1 MSQVGF
7 SLLSRAAGRII
18 KMSNNKS
25 PHASKAWIALRR
37 LDKHDDRVVA
47 LREVSIPPAA
57 EVTVIIQMITTTFG
71 LNSSNVIFKIRNQR
85 GCLIPLN
92 SSIPPNSKH
101 MPYVLEVAKIFQH
114 VRPKPRTIP
123 MTVINKSM
131 KTRLQ
136 TIDRRIQRLE
146 ELLPQIKLRR
156 NEKLSQDIEC
166 LNQKLRFLHKR
177 MQVADSRS
185 WKGVLTRAPLW

>member
-1 MSQVGF
+1 
-7 SLLSRAAGRII
+7 
-18 KMSNNKS
+18 MSNAGFEKS
-25 PHASKAWIALRR
+25 SRISKTWIALRR
-37 LDKHDDRVVA
+37 LDKNDDRVVA

-57 EVTVIIQMITTTFG
+57 DVTMITQLITTTFG
-71 LNSSNVIFKIRNQR
+71 LNSSDVILKIRNHR

-92 SSIPPNSKH
+92 SSIPANSKH

-114 VRPKPRTIP
+114 VHPKPRTVP

-131 KTRLQ
+131 RTRLQ

-146 ELLPQIKLRR
+146 DLLPQIKLRR
-156 NEKLSQDIEC
+156 NEKLCQEIEC
-166 LNQKLRFLHKR
+166 LNQKLKFIQKR
-177 MQVADSRS
+177 MQVADSHS

>member
-1 MSQVGF
+1 M
-7 SLLSRAAGRII
+7 
-18 KMSNNKS
+18 
-25 PHASKAWIALRR
+25 
-37 LDKHDDRVVA
+37 
-47 LREVSIPPAA
+47 
-57 EVTVIIQMITTTFG
+57 IIQIISTTFG
-71 LNSSNVIFKIRNQR
+71 LNSSDVILKIRNHR

-92 SSIPPNSKH
+92 SLIPNSKH
-101 MPYVLEVAKIFQH
+101 MPYVLEVAKISQH

-123 MTVINKSM
+123 MTVINKTM

-146 ELLPQIKLRR
+146 DLLPQIKLRH
-156 NEKLSQDIEC
+156 NEKLSQEIEC

-177 MQVADSRS
+177 MQVAESHS